1 MDIGC
6 GSGILSIALAK
17 FRARFITA
25 CDIDSEAGWIMNENI
40 VINHVAYRVS
50 VFQNIGHEFN
60 INKYDFIVTKILA
73 T

>member
-1 MDIGC
+1 
-6 GSGILSIALAK
+6 
-17 FRARFITA
+17 
-25 CDIDSEAGWIMNENI
+25 MNENI

-60 INKYDFIVTKILA
+60 INKYDFIVTNILA